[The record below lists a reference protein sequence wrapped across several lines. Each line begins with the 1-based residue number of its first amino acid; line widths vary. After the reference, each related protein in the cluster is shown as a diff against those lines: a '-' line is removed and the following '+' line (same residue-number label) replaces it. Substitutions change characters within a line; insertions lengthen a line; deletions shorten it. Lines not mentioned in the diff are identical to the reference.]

1 MVELDV
7 NIEEGVLAVGGPGAG
22 EDGRPVQEPPDQGGQ
37 VHRQAQVRQA
47 ADPTREDARLQVLL
61 TGGEEWWGGGGG
73 VGKRGGEEVVVHLER
88 KAAASMARIQVAMVR
103 VGRSSRESLT
113 VPTRM

>member
-1 MVELDV
+1 MLLLDV

-37 VHRQAQVRQA
+37 VHRQAA
-47 ADPTREDARLQVLL
+47 GPTCEDARGGRD
-61 TGGEEWWGGGGG
+61 GGE
-73 VGKRGGEEVVVHLER
+73 RAMDDLER
-88 KAAASMARIQVAMVR
+88 KAAASMASIQAAMVR
-103 VGRSSRESLT
+103 VGRSSRESLM

>member
-1 MVELDV
+1 MLLLDV

-37 VHRQAQVRQA
+37 VHHQAHVHEA
-47 ADPTREDARLQVLL
+47 AGPTREDARLQVLL
-61 TGGEEWWGGGGG
+61 TGGEEGRRGD
-73 VGKRGGEEVVVHLER
+73 GGERAMDYLER
-88 KAAASMARIQVAMVR
+88 KAAASMASIQAVMVR
-103 VGRSSRESLT
+103 VGRSSRESLM